1 MTSGNDESLPAS
13 VAGRLS
19 SGGMPSGGAV
29 VRSAYGRDQRSFH
42 RRIVSGLN
50 SAMMK

>member
-1 MTSGNDESLPAS
+1 MTEASRAIFASEAS
-13 VAGRLS
+13 VGGL
-19 SGGMPSGGAV
+19 SGGLRAG
-29 VRSAYGRDQRSFH
+29 YGLDQRSFQ

>member
-19 SGGMPSGGAV
+19 SGGNAVGGSGRA
-29 VRSAYGRDQRSFH
+29 SAYGLDQRSFH

>member
-1 MTSGNDESLPAS
+1 MTNASLANFAS
-13 VAGRLS
+13 EAFT
-19 SGGMPSGGAV
+19 GGYRGDCEQG
-29 VRSAYGRDQRSFH
+29 YGLDQRSFQ